1 MKAMDVANYIIA
13 KSDNVGDLITNKK
26 LQKVLYYVKAWGLV
40 YFLRD
45 GGVIDEP
52 FEAWV
57 HGPVCPEVY
66 RAFKVFG
73 YGPLKLDYQDGIS
86 SSEYIANFA
95 REHER
100 EKNKVDL
107 INAVFDKY
115 AGLSSLQLELLSH
128 SETPWIEARKG
139 LVPIERGNNVISDQT
154 MIDYYSARQ

>member
-1 MKAMDVANYIIA
+1 MKATDVANYIIA

-26 LQKVLYYVKAWGLV
+26 LQKILYYVKAWGLV
-40 YFLRD
+40 YFRD

-66 RAFKVFG
+66 RAFKNFV
-73 YGPLKLDYQDGIS
+73 YAPLQLDYKGIS
-86 SSEYIANFA
+86 SSRYIANFA
-95 REHER
+95 REHEC
-100 EKNKVDL
+100 EEDKVDL

-128 SETPWIEARKG
+128 SETPWIEARRG
-139 LVPIERGNNVISDQT
+139 LSPIERGNNVISDQT